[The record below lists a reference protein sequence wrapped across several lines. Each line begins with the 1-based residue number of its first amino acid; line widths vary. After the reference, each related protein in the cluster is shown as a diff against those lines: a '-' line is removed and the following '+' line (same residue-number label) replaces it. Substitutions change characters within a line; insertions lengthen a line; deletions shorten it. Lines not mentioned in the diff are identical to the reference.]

1 MIEEYTPEEQAALL
15 KIARA
20 AVEDAA
26 AGREPAPLDL
36 AGLPPAL
43 TRPRACFVTLY
54 TADGDLRGCTGTLT
68 ARRPLAEEVSA
79 MAVQTALYDPRFMPV
94 RSEEV
99 PGLRIEI
106 SILTPARPL
115 AFDRPE
121 DIPRLL
127 RPGVDGVVLMVGGR
141 RATFLPQVWEKIPD
155 PHRFLDML
163 CQKMGLPAGA
173 WRRPDVEV
181 HLYETVVIE
190 EHAAARGGG

>member
-1 MIEEYTPEEQAALL
+1 MIEQYSPEEQAMLL
-15 KIARA
+15 EIARA
-20 AVEDAA
+20 AVQAAA

-36 AGLPPAL
+36 DRLPPAL

-68 ARRPLAEEVSA
+68 AHRPLAVEVSA

-94 RSEEV
+94 QSDEV
-99 PGLRIEI
+99 PDLQIEI

-141 RATFLPQVWEKIPD
+141 RATFLPQVWEKVAD
-155 PHRFLDML
+155 PYHFLDML

-181 HLYETVVIE
+181 YLYETVVVKE
-190 EHAAARGGG
+190 DAARV